1 MSEENKHNDV
11 NEGVIK
17 VDLKRMMTKIM
28 GAIEF
33 KTNPK
38 MRQELLAA
46 IKDDVESILKKYDYM
61 TFESDVNEGADYK
74 YKKSSKYPVKA
85 TVCYIDKARGK
96 RICKDLYFKSRFDAE
111 GFRDNVVG
119 FPKGAEVEAIN
130 EEGSSKIKTFEQY
143 IEEMST
149 PANTPG
155 MGSVL
160 FPGDPGLSG
169 NFSSQA
175 HGSGD
180 IPLEIYKKKK
190 KKKAKK

>member
-1 MSEENKHNDV
+1 MSDQNLHNKPIEE
-11 NEGVIK
+11 GIIK
-17 VDLKRMMTKIM
+17 VDLRRLMTKIM

-46 IKDDVESILKKYDYM
+46 IKDDVESILKKYDYA
-61 TFESDVNEGADYK
+61 TFES
-74 YKKSSKYPVKA
+74 
-85 TVCYIDKARGK
+85 
-96 RICKDLYFKSRFDAE
+96 
-111 GFRDNVVG
+111 
-119 FPKGAEVEAIN
+119 EVTET
-130 EEGSSKIKTFEQY
+130 ETGSSKIKTFGEY

-160 FPGDPGLSG
+160 FPGNPGLSG